1 MMAMKWTAMI
11 FFALTILAPFSS
23 FAQSQPADNMAI
35 LREKIR
41 ADKKLVVAVNMQLTK
56 SEGKAFWPIYD
67 RYQKDQAKHLTR
79 LKSLIEKYAQ
89 NHKTMTDK
97 VAKELVDEWF
107 AVQADHLKFRRSY
120 LPEFRK
126 ALPDVKV
133 MRYYQLESKIDTVL
147 RYELA
152 SIIPLVQK

>member
-1 MMAMKWTAMI
+1 MMIMKWTAMI
-11 FFALTILAPFSS
+11 FSALTILAPLSS
-23 FAQSQPADNMAI
+23 FAQGQPADNMAI

-41 ADKKLVVAVNMQLTK
+41 ADKKLVVAVNMELSK
-56 SEGKAFWPIYD
+56 SEAKAFWPIYG
-67 RYQKDQAKHLTR
+67 RYQKDLIKHYTR
-79 LKSLIEKYAQ
+79 LKSLVEKYAQ

-107 AVQADHLKFRRSY
+107 DVQAGQMKLWRSY

-133 MRYYQLESKIDTVL
+133 MRYYQMESTIDTVL
-147 RYELA
+147 RSELS
-152 SIIPLVQK
+152 SIIPLAQK

>member
-1 MMAMKWTAMI
+1 MKIIYRTVP
-11 FFALTILAPFSS
+11 ILAALFVVAISFSV
-23 FAQSQPADNMAI
+23 AQSAPTDNMSI

-56 SEGKAFWPIYD
+56 PEAKAFWPIYE
-67 RYQKDQAKHLTR
+67 RYQKGLTKHLVR

-89 NHKTMTDK
+89 SYKTMTDK

-107 AVQADHLKFRRSY
+107 AIQSDQLNLQSSY

-126 ALPDVKV
+126 ALSDVKV
-133 MRYYQLESKIDTVL
+133 MRYYQMESKIDTVL
-147 RYELA
+147 RYELS
-152 SIIPLVQK
+152 SIIPLAQ

>member
-1 MMAMKWTAMI
+1 MKIIYRTVP
-11 FFALTILAPFSS
+11 ILAALFVVAISFSV
-23 FAQSQPADNMAI
+23 AQSAPADNMAI
-35 LREKIR
+35 LLEKIR
-41 ADKKLVVAVNMQLTK
+41 ADKKLVVAVNMQLSK
-56 SEGKAFWPIYD
+56 SEAKAFWPIYG
-67 RYQKDQAKHLTR
+67 RYQKGLTKHLIR
-79 LKSLIEKYAQ
+79 LKSLVEKYAQ
-89 NHKTMTDK
+89 SYKTMTDK

-107 AVQADHLKFRRSY
+107 DVQAGQLKLQRSY

>member
-1 MMAMKWTAMI
+1 MKITKWTAMI
-11 FFALTILAPFSS
+11 FFALTILTPLSS

-41 ADKKLVVAVNMQLTK
+41 ADKKLVVAVNMLLTK
-56 SEGKAFWPIYD
+56 SEAKAFWPIYD
-67 RYQKDQAKHLTR
+67 RHQKDLTKHLTR

-107 AVQADHLKFRRSY
+107 DVQAGHMKLWRSY

-133 MRYYQLESKIDTVL
+133 MRFYQMESKIDTVL

>member
-1 MMAMKWTAMI
+1 MMVMKWTAMI
-11 FFALTILAPFSS
+11 FSALTILSPLSS
-23 FAQSQPADNMAI
+23 FAQSQPTDNMAI
-35 LREKIR
+35 LLEKIR

-56 SEGKAFWPIYD
+56 SEAKAFWPIYG
-67 RYQKDQAKHLTR
+67 RYQKGLTKHLIR
-79 LKSLIEKYAQ
+79 LKSLVEKYAQ
-89 NHKTMTDK
+89 SYKTMTDK

-107 AVQADHLKFRRSY
+107 AIQSDQLKLQSSY

-133 MRYYQLESKIDTVL
+133 MRFYQMESKIDTVL

-152 SIIPLVQK
+152 SIIPLAQK

>member
-1 MMAMKWTAMI
+1 
-11 FFALTILAPFSS
+11 
-23 FAQSQPADNMAI
+23 MAI

-41 ADKKLVVAVNMQLTK
+41 ADKKLVVAVNMELTK
-56 SEGKAFWPIYD
+56 SEAKAFWPIYG
-67 RYQKDQAKHLTR
+67 RYQKELTKHYTR
-79 LKSLIEKYAQ
+79 LKSLVEKYAQ

-107 AVQADHLKFRRSY
+107 DVQAGQMKLWRSY

-133 MRYYQLESKIDTVL
+133 MRFYQVESKIDTVL

-152 SIIPLVQK
+152 SIIPLAQK

>member
-1 MMAMKWTAMI
+1 MMVMKWTAMI
-11 FFALTILAPFSS
+11 FFALTILAPLSS

-56 SEGKAFWPIYD
+56 SEAKAFWPIYD
-67 RYQKDQAKHLTR
+67 RHQKDQAKHLTR

-107 AVQADHLKFRRSY
+107 AVQADQLKFRRSY

-147 RYELA
+147 RYELS